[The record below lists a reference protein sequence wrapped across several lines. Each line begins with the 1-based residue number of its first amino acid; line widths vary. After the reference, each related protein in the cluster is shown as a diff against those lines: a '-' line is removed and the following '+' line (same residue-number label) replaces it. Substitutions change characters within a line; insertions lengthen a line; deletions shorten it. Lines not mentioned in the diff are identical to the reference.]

1 MGEANKLLMSRL
13 LKSSSTE
20 SRLRAKKAFED
31 LDGTVEEKVTR
42 ERAVEKEILDA
53 LE

>member
-20 SRLRAKKAFED
+20 SRLRAKKAFD
-31 LDGTVEEKVTR
+31 LLDATVEEKVAR
-42 ERAVEKEILDA
+42 DRAAEAEV
-53 LE
+53 LEVLE